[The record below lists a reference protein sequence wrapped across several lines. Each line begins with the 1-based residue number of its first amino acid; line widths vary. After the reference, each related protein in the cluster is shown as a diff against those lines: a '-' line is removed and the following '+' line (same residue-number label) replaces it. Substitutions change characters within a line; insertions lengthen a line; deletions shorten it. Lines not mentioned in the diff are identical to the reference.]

1 MLQRCLVHPP
11 LLQFFSKNKNTK
23 LSSCSSCVPHSCF
36 CSVSSAEE
44 ISTNA
49 AESLQVPDASAGVC
63 DLGPPASF
71 HPPVM
76 GMSAD
81 VLVAAAPQVRRLK
94 KKLKL
99 ENEAEYA
106 ELYRRPRQCCIRF
119 NLDAVD
125 WITIQLKYISKT
137 SSCCGNHKTIFF

>member
-1 MLQRCLVHPP
+1 MQLFRSTDTWQRCPACICVDEYFGPVCAVFVERSASSP
-11 LLQFFSKNKNTK
+11 RSEKVAGFDPS
-23 LSSCSSCVPHSCF
+23 LSTC
-36 CSVSSAEE
+36 
-44 ISTNA
+44 
-49 AESLQVPDASAGVC
+49 ESLQVPAASAGVC

-81 VLVAAAPQVRRLK
+81 VLVAAAPQVGRLK

-125 WITIQLKYISKT
+125 
-137 SSCCGNHKTIFF
+137 